1 MDENK
6 NEAEQTQE
14 QPNGQ
19 EQEQR
24 EQEQLQEQE
33 QQEQLQDIPG
43 ARAGKKE
50 KIRVKDII
58 MFVGLGVMVACVVAM
73 FILVYFF

>member
-14 QPNGQ
+14 QPNG
-19 EQEQR
+19 
-24 EQEQLQEQE
+24 QEQE